1 MCKLLGLPSDTIF
14 YDNLLEMIT
23 ERIGCPSRTQ
33 ALVQL
38 GLLSEEKVE
47 RLGTPLDT
55 VSNHLASILSYDS
68 EERDMILM
76 RHEVKFGWKY
86 WSKTDHLG
94 RWLGVKIARK
104 VSKSRLILILKPHS
118 VRFLQIH
125 LSFEEMSVF
134 WDHELSPISQWIWTF
149 WEILKI
155 TILGKYRVT
164 NCFEKLQF

>member
-14 YDNLLEMIT
+14 YDNLLEMIS

-76 RHEVKFGWKY
+76 RHEVKGKNLGQFCGESPTFGQK
-86 WSKTDHLG
+86 
-94 RWLGVKIARK
+94 
-104 VSKSRLILILKPHS
+104 
-118 VRFLQIH
+118 
-125 LSFEEMSVF
+125 LSFEKM
-134 WDHELSPISQWIWTF
+134 I
-149 WEILKI
+149 
-155 TILGKYRVT
+155 
-164 NCFEKLQF
+164 

>member
-1 MCKLLGLPSDTIF
+1 MNFLNVSLEIKTLHFDDFLKLWIFSASSRNRIFCILTNFHDFFQGPEISWRQLMCKLLGLPSDTIF
-14 YDNLLEMIT
+14 YDNLLEMIS

-76 RHEVKFGWKY
+76 RHEVKGKNLGQFSGESPTFGQK
-86 WSKTDHLG
+86 
-94 RWLGVKIARK
+94 
-104 VSKSRLILILKPHS
+104 
-118 VRFLQIH
+118 
-125 LSFEEMSVF
+125 LSFEKM
-134 WDHELSPISQWIWTF
+134 IWRTF
-149 WEILKI
+149 LESFIW
-155 TILGKYRVT
+155 
-164 NCFEKLQF
+164 N

>member
-1 MCKLLGLPSDTIF
+1 MTTEYVSCGYCDLTGKISLLYFQGPEISWRQLMCKLLGLPSDTIF

-76 RHEVKFGWKY
+76 RHEVKFG
-86 WSKTDHLG
+86 
-94 RWLGVKIARK
+94 
-104 VSKSRLILILKPHS
+104 
-118 VRFLQIH
+118 
-125 LSFEEMSVF
+125 
-134 WDHELSPISQWIWTF
+134 
-149 WEILKI
+149 
-155 TILGKYRVT
+155 
-164 NCFEKLQF
+164 

>member
-14 YDNLLEMIT
+14 YDNLLEMIS
-23 ERIGCPSRTQ
+23 ERIGCPSRTE

-76 RHEVKFGWKY
+76 RHEVK
-86 WSKTDHLG
+86 
-94 RWLGVKIARK
+94 
-104 VSKSRLILILKPHS
+104 
-118 VRFLQIH
+118 
-125 LSFEEMSVF
+125 
-134 WDHELSPISQWIWTF
+134 
-149 WEILKI
+149 
-155 TILGKYRVT
+155 GK
-164 NCFEKLQF
+164 N